1 MKKIIIIG
9 GGIGG
14 LCAAIALQKKGIEAH
29 VYEKVSQLKGI
40 GAGITLSINAV
51 KALQKVGLDKALLES
66 GQALQRMRI
75 LNERG
80 NKIAETDLTP
90 VAQKYGTTNFS
101 IHRAVLHE
109 RLLAHLQAGTLHC
122 GKAFASLSQD
132 DEKVQVQ
139 FEDGTTA
146 EGDALLAFDGIHS
159 AVRKQ
164 LLPTAQLRYSG
175 YTCWRAV
182 IDYAPEAGTG
192 QATETWGRGK
202 RFGVVPVGNGKLY
215 WFATANAKENDP
227 TMKSMGTKALSDYF
241 SDFHQPVGEILN
253 ITRNEQLIWNDIIDL
268 KPIRQYTFGRVAL
281 AGDAA
286 HATTPNMGQGAGMA
300 IEDAIV
306 LARLLSE
313 HKPES
318 GLKLYE
324 KLRIRRTH
332 NIVKSSYQLGSVAQ
346 WENAW
351 LRSVRNAA
359 FRKIPVSVQEKQM
372 RKLYEVAL

>member
-1 MKKIIIIG
+1 MKKISIIG

-14 LCAAIALQKKGIEAH
+14 LCAAIALQKKGFEAH
-29 VYEKVSQLKGI
+29 VYEKVPQVKGI

-51 KALQKVGLDKALLES
+51 RALQKLELDKALLED
-66 GQALQRMRI
+66 GQALQQMRI
-75 LNERG
+75 LDETGKR
-80 NKIAETDLTP
+80 IAETDLNP
-90 VAQKYGTTNFS
+90 VAQRYGTTNFS

-109 RLLAHLQAGTLHC
+109 KLLAHLQPGTLHC

-132 DEKVQVQ
+132 SEKVQVR

-146 EGDALLAFDGIHS
+146 EGDVLLAFDGIHS

-164 LLPTAQLRYSG
+164 LLPTAQIRYSG

-182 IDYAPEAGTG
+182 IDYTPEAGTRL
-192 QATETWGRGK
+192 ASETWGRGK
-202 RFGVVPVGNGKLY
+202 RFGIVPVGRGKLY
-215 WFATANAKENDP
+215 WFATANAREND
-227 TMKSMGTKALSDYF
+227 TEMKNIDARTLREYF
-241 SDFHQPVGEILN
+241 SDFHQPVGEILDL
-253 ITRNEQLIWNDIIDL
+253 TRDDQIIWNDIIDL

-300 IEDAIV
+300 IEDAVV
-306 LARLLSE
+306 LSRLLSE
-313 HKPES
+313 HQPDY

-324 KLRIRRTH
+324 QLRMKRTH

-351 LRSVRNAA
+351 LRKVRNAA

-372 RKLYEVAL
+372 RQLYEVVL